1 MLEKFAVA
9 NFRGFKK
16 RIEFDLSKPR
26 NYDNCQYAI
35 KNAIVKDAMIYG
47 PNGSG
52 KSNIGFA
59 MFDIIEHLTTNSK
72 NVGQYVNFT
81 YANNNLPVIFEYYFN
96 FGGQKVEYI
105 YSKYPNGTLY
115 EESFVV
121 GRTEYF
127 HKRDSQIYINKD
139 YFNLSESFI
148 EEIRNNANNV
158 SLVTSLISTYPLPKD
173 HILLQFSEFV
183 KRMLWFRCLEDR
195 GYAGFES
202 GSTKLD
208 EYIINNGLVSDF
220 ASFIERISGQHFDF
234 LPADENDKKLRCMI
248 DGNILLFQNV
258 ASTGTDSLELLYYWY
273 TKLNKVSL
281 VFIDEF
287 DAFYHFELAS
297 EICKVLFKLDCQ
309 VILTTHN
316 TSLMTNDLL
325 RPDCY
330 YLIDGT
336 QMKPIADCTQKELR
350 LGHNLEKIYRG
361 EGFRL

>member
-1 MLEKFAVA
+1 MLKKFAVT
-9 NFRGFKK
+9 NYRGFKK
-16 RIEFDLSKPR
+16 KIEFDFSKPR

-35 KNAIVKDAMIYG
+35 KNGIIKDVMIYG

-72 NVGQYVNFT
+72 NDEQYVNFT
-81 YANNNLPVIFEYYFN
+81 YANNSLPVIFEYYFN
-96 FGGQKVEYI
+96 FGGQEVKYI
-105 YSKYPNGTLY
+105 YSKYPNGILY
-115 EESFVV
+115 EETFVA
-121 GRTEYF
+121 GQAEYF
-127 HKRDSQIYINKD
+127 HKRDSQIEINKD
-139 YFNLSESFI
+139 YFNLSDSFI

-158 SLVTSLISTYPLPKD
+158 SLVTSLVSSYPLPKD
-173 HILLQFSEFV
+173 HILLQFFDFV
-183 KRMLWFRCLEDR
+183 KHMLWFRCLEDR

-202 GSTKLD
+202 GNAKLD
-208 EYIINNGLVSDF
+208 EYIISQGLITDF

-234 LPADENDKKLRCMI
+234 LPADGNEKKLHCLI
-248 DGNILLFQNV
+248 DGSDMLFREV

-273 TKLNKVSL
+273 TKLNQVSL

-297 EICKVLFKLDCQ
+297 EVCKTLFNLDCQ

-330 YLIDGT
+330 YLIDGN

>member
-1 MLEKFAVA
+1 
-9 NFRGFKK
+9 
-16 RIEFDLSKPR
+16 
-26 NYDNCQYAI
+26 
-35 KNAIVKDAMIYG
+35 
-47 PNGSG
+47 
-52 KSNIGFA
+52 
-59 MFDIIEHLTTNSK
+59 
-72 NVGQYVNFT
+72 
-81 YANNNLPVIFEYYFN
+81 
-96 FGGQKVEYI
+96 
-105 YSKYPNGTLY
+105 
-115 EESFVV
+115 
-121 GRTEYF
+121 
-127 HKRDSQIYINKD
+127 
-139 YFNLSESFI
+139 
-148 EEIRNNANNV
+148 
-158 SLVTSLISTYPLPKD
+158 
-173 HILLQFSEFV
+173 
-183 KRMLWFRCLEDR
+183 
-195 GYAGFES
+195 
-202 GSTKLD
+202 
-208 EYIINNGLVSDF
+208 
-220 ASFIERISGQHFDF
+220 
-234 LPADENDKKLRCMI
+234 MI

-297 EICKVLFKLDCQ
+297 EICKVLFNLDCQ

>member
-1 MLEKFAVA
+1 MLERFAVT
-9 NFRGFKK
+9 NYRGFRQ
-16 RIEFDLSKPR
+16 RIEFDLSSPR
-26 NYDNCQYAI
+26 NYDYCQYAI
-35 KNAIVKDAMIYG
+35 KDGIVKDAMIYG

-72 NVGQYVNFT
+72 NGNQYKNFT
-81 YANNNLPVIFEYYFN
+81 YSNNSLPVTFEYYFN
-96 FGGQKVEYI
+96 FNGQKVRYV
-105 YSKYPNGTLY
+105 YSKYPNGLLCD
-115 EESFVV
+115 ESFEVDQ
-121 GRTEYF
+121 TEYF
-127 HKRDSQIYINKD
+127 RRSSSRVFNPDI
-139 YFNLSESFI
+139 FNLSESFI

-158 SLVTSLISTYPLPKD
+158 SLVTSLISTYPLSKD
-173 HILLQFSEFV
+173 SILLKFFDFV

-202 GSTKLD
+202 GSTGLD
-208 EYIINNGLVSDF
+208 EYIISNGLTGEFSDF
-220 ASFIERISGQHFDF
+220 LQRVSGQHFDF
-234 LPADENDKKLRCMI
+234 VTPEEGQKQLHCLI
-248 DGNILLFQNV
+248 DGNDMLFRDI
-258 ASTGTDSLELLYYWY
+258 ASTGTDSIELLFYWY
-273 TKLNKVSL
+273 TKLDNVSL

-297 EICKVLFKLDCQ
+297 EVCKALFTLDCQ

-330 YLIDGT
+330 YLIDGVK
-336 QMKPIADCTQKELR
+336 MKPVVDCTGKELR